1 MISMSSYF
9 TVIGLVP
16 TKRLRWGGV
25 SSWRHGSTLLWSRS
39 LLVSWRTVNI
49 PKRYTRGFSRGVWP
63 DWFMHR
69 APERVVT
76 FAIADSAETRD
87 SSYLPQNKAKT
98 SRETQSSRLLP
109 MSATGAGTAGRRRV
123 CRRTSCRVFRQTS
136 AAATTTS
143 SSSTSSNKCERVG
156 GNQSW
161 YNLPPRIHHCGWMNA
176 WMEPPAIPRH
186 NSSGRH
192 AGSPAWR
199 ATLQYI
205 C

>member
-16 TKRLRWGGV
+16 TKRLRWGGYHHDV
-25 SSWRHGSTLLWSRS
+25 MGQLYSEVGRYLFHDALLISQNDTTAVLVAVFDPTGLCIEHQKGWLHS
-39 LLVSWRTVNI
+39 L
-49 PKRYTRGFSRGVWP
+49 
-63 DWFMHR
+63 
-69 APERVVT
+69 
-76 FAIADSAETRD
+76 ADSAETRD

-192 AGSPAWR
+192 AGSPARR
-199 ATLQYI
+199 ATLQCI